1 MSPLLV
7 CLRISVPVVAFAA
20 ALIGLQAVIRAPS
33 MESPRLGVRGL
44 RRVQSLRDN
53 GAWAEL
59 EPAVRW
65 LGMRVRPLL
74 AERLRAKI
82 DRQITLA
89 GDFCGL
95 LPEELVALTAV
106 VMGAL
111 TVLGATYGVLSDKA
125 AGLYAL
131 LGALLGAVWPYLHLT
146 SIEQTRKKHVQN
158 RLPYVI
164 DLLALA
170 LSAGLDFPG
179 ALRQVVEKT
188 SNTRDPLVEEINL
201 ILYELSV
208 GKTRKQA
215 LAQLCER
222 IPSESVHEFVAAI
235 TQAEER
241 GNPLSEVLGIQAEAS
256 RQQRS
261 VRAEESASK
270 AGVKMF
276 IPIAIIVVVV
286 MLMILAPLIMGLQ
299 DSLAAG

>member
-7 CLRISVPVVAFAA
+7 CLRVSLPVVAFAA
-20 ALIGLQAVIRAPS
+20 VCVGLSALIRVPS
-33 MESPRLGVRGL
+33 REAPRLGVRGL
-44 RRVQSLRDN
+44 RRVQSVRDN
-53 GAWAEL
+53 GAWAEV

-65 LGMRVRPLL
+65 LGARLRPLL
-74 AERLRAKI
+74 GDKLRTAL

-95 LPEELVALTAV
+95 LPEELVALTAL
-106 VMGAL
+106 L
-111 TVLGATYGVLSDKA
+111 TSVLMTLGASYGILSGKGPA
-125 AGLYAL
+125 LYVL
-131 LGALLGAVWPYLHLT
+131 LGAALGVLLPYLHMT
-146 SIEQTRKKHVQN
+146 SIEQARKKHVQK

-164 DLLALA
+164 DLLSLA

-188 SNTRDPLVEEINL
+188 SNARDPLVEEVNL

-215 LAQLCER
+215 LAQLHER
-222 IPSESVHEFVAAI
+222 VPSESVQEFVAAV

-241 GNPLSEVLGIQAEAS
+241 GNPLAEVLNIQAEAS
-256 RQQRS
+256 RQGRS

-270 AGVKMF
+270 AGMKMF
-276 IPIAIIVVVV
+276 IPIVIIVLVV
-286 MLMILAPLIMGLQ
+286 MLMILAPLIMGLES
-299 DSLAAG
+299 SLGAE